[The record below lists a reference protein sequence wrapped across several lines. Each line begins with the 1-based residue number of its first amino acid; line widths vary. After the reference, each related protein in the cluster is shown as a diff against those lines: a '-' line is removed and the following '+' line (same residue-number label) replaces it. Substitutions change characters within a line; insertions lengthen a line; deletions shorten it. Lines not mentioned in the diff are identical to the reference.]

1 MSKQVVVVGGGVIGL
16 LTAFNLAAK
25 VGQVVVCDQ
34 GEVGRESSWAGGG
47 IVSPLYPW
55 RYSPAV
61 TALAHWSQ
69 DFYPQL
75 GERLFASTGVDPEVH
90 TTGLYWLDLDD
101 EAEALAWAEREQRPL
116 SAVDISAA
124 YDAVPVLGPGFK
136 RAIYMAG
143 VANVRNPR
151 LVKSLKAA
159 LLALPNVTLREHCQI
174 TGFAEQGGRVTGVQT
189 ADGVLAADEVVLS
202 AGAWS
207 GDLLRTL
214 GLELP
219 VEPVKGQMI
228 LFKCAEDFLPSMV
241 LAKGRYAIP
250 RRDGHILVGS
260 TLEHAGYDKTPTE
273 EALESLKASA
283 VELLPELEGA
293 TVVAHWAGLRPGSPE
308 GIPYIGPVPGHAG
321 LWLNCGHYRNGLVLA
336 PASCQL
342 FTDLLTGA
350 EPIIDPARG
359 LKTVEQGAA
368 TSVLLAASPLVEGVG
383 GRYFE
388 NCNEAVRV
396 DRRGGPG
403 TGGVAPYALDPANAQ
418 RLWELS
424 LQWTDA

>member
-1 MSKQVVVVGGGVIGL
+1 MMSVLDEWAPGALLPFYRLEKVMAKQQRVVIVGGGVIGL
-16 LTAFNLAAK
+16 LTAFNLATQ
-25 VGQVVVCDQ
+25 GQAVVLLERSGLGQ
-34 GEVGRESSWAGGG
+34 ESSWAGGG

-75 GERLFASTGVDPEVH
+75 AERLFAATGVDPEVH

-101 EAEALAWAEREQRPL
+101 EAEALAWAAREGRPL
-116 SAVDISAA
+116 SAVDVSAA
-124 YDAVPVLGPGFK
+124 HDAVPVLGGGYS

-159 LLALPNVTLREHCQI
+159 LLALPGVTIHEQCEVSGFVRDGDNV
-174 TGFAEQGGRVTGVQT
+174 VGVDTSAGQVLG
-189 ADGVLAADEVVLS
+189 DQVVLA

-207 GDLLRTL
+207 GELLGKL
-214 GLELP
+214 GLALP

-228 LFKCAEDFLPSMV
+228 LYKCASDFLSSMV

-250 RRDGHILVGS
+250 RRDGHILIGS
-260 TLEHAGYDKTPTE
+260 TLEHEGFDKTPTE
-273 EALESLKASA
+273 SALESLKASA
-283 VELLPELEGA
+283 VELIPELANAE
-293 TVVAHWAGLRPGSPE
+293 VVGHWAGLRPGSPE
-308 GIPYIGPVPGHAG
+308 GVPYIGEVPGFKG

-342 FTDLLTGA
+342 FADLLLGQV
-350 EPIIDPARG
+350 PIIDPA
-359 LKTVEQGAA
+359 
-368 TSVLLAASPLVEGVG
+368 
-383 GRYFE
+383 
-388 NCNEAVRV
+388 
-396 DRRGGPG
+396 
-403 TGGVAPYALDPANAQ
+403 PYAPQGRLNAG
-418 RLWELS
+418 
-424 LQWTDA
+424 

>member
-1 MSKQVVVVGGGVIGL
+1 MNGARRIAVLLQVLDRQMSKQVVVVGGGVIGL

-25 VGQVVVCDQ
+25 VDHVVVCDQ

-101 EAEALAWAEREQRPL
+101 EAQALAWAEREQRPL

-159 LLALPNVTLREHCQI
+159 LLAMPNVTLREHCQI
-174 TGFAEQGGRVTGVQT
+174 TGFAQQGGRVAGVQT

-214 GLELP
+214 GLALP

-260 TLEHAGYDKTPTE
+260 TLEHAGYDKTPTGD
-273 EALESLKASA
+273 ALQSLKASA

-350 EPIIDPARG
+350 EPIIDPA
-359 LKTVEQGAA
+359 
-368 TSVLLAASPLVEGVG
+368 
-383 GRYFE
+383 
-388 NCNEAVRV
+388 
-396 DRRGGPG
+396 
-403 TGGVAPYALDPANAQ
+403 PYAPAG
-418 RLWELS
+418 RLG
-424 LQWTDA
+424 

>member
-1 MSKQVVVVGGGVIGL
+1 MPGCIAELLQVLDRQMSKQVVVVGGGVIGL

-75 GERLFASTGVDPEVH
+75 GEHLFASTGVDPEVH

-124 YDAVPVLGPGFK
+124 YDAVPVLGPGFH

-159 LLALPNVTLREHCQI
+159 LLALPNVTLREHCKI
-174 TGFAEQGGRVTGVQT
+174 TGFVERDGRVTGVQT
-189 ADGVLAADEVVLS
+189 GDGVLAADEVVLS

-207 GDLLRTL
+207 GELLRTL
-214 GLELP
+214 GLTLP

-228 LFKCAEDFLPSMV
+228 LYKCAEDFLPSMV

-260 TLEHAGYDKTPTE
+260 TLEHAGFDKTPTVD
-273 EALESLKASA
+273 ALESLKASA
-283 VELLPELEGA
+283 VELLPGLEGA
-293 TVVAHWAGLRPGSPE
+293 EVVAHWAGLRPGSPE
-308 GIPYIGPVPGHAG
+308 GIPYIGPVPGHEG

-350 EPIIDPARG
+350 EPIIDPA
-359 LKTVEQGAA
+359 
-368 TSVLLAASPLVEGVG
+368 
-383 GRYFE
+383 
-388 NCNEAVRV
+388 
-396 DRRGGPG
+396 
-403 TGGVAPYALDPANAQ
+403 PYAPAG
-418 RLWELS
+418 RLG
-424 LQWTDA
+424 

>member
-1 MSKQVVVVGGGVIGL
+1 MSKRVVIVGGGVIGL
-16 LTAFNLAAK
+16 LTAYNLAAN
-25 VGQVVVCDQ
+25 VEQVVVCDQ
-34 GEVGRESSWAGGG
+34 GAVGRESSWAGGG

-75 GERLFASTGVDPEVH
+75 GDHLFARTGIDPQVH
-90 TTGLYWLDLDD
+90 TTGLYWLDLEDQD
-101 EAEALAWAEREQRPL
+101 QALAWAAREQRPL
-116 SAVDISAA
+116 SEVAISAA
-124 YDAVPVLGPGFK
+124 YAAVSALGSGYE
-136 RAIYMAG
+136 RALYMPG

-159 LLALPNVTLREHCQI
+159 LLALPNVSLREHCQI
-174 TGFAEQGGRVTGVQT
+174 SGFVRTHERISGVVTQE
-189 ADGVLAADEVVLS
+189 GVLSADEVVLS

-228 LFKCAEDFLPSMV
+228 LFKCAADFLPSMV

-260 TLEHAGYDKTPTE
+260 TLEHEGYDKTPTE
-273 EALESLKASA
+273 VALNSLRASA
-283 VELLPELEGA
+283 IELLPQLA
-293 TVVAHWAGLRPGSPE
+293 QAPVVAHWAGLRPGSPE
-308 GIPYIGPVPGHAG
+308 GVPYIGPVPGHAG

-336 PASCQL
+336 PASCK
-342 FTDLLTGA
+342 LLVNLMSGA
-350 EPIIDPARG
+350 RPLIDPAPYAPAG
-359 LKTVEQGAA
+359 
-368 TSVLLAASPLVEGVG
+368 
-383 GRYFE
+383 
-388 NCNEAVRV
+388 RV
-396 DRRGGPG
+396 D
-403 TGGVAPYALDPANAQ
+403 
-418 RLWELS
+418 
-424 LQWTDA
+424 

>member
-16 LTAFNLAAK
+16 LTAFNLAAS
-25 VGQVVVCDQ
+25 VDQVVICDQ

-55 RYSPAV
+55 RYSLAV

-75 GERLFASTGVDPEVH
+75 GERLFASTGLDPEVH

-101 EAEALAWAEREQRPL
+101 QAQALAWAGREQRPL
-116 SAVDISAA
+116 SAVDISAV
-124 YDAVPVLGPGFK
+124 YDAVPVLGPGFE
-136 RAIYMAG
+136 RALYMEG

-159 LLALPNVTLREHCQI
+159 LLALPNVSVREHCQI
-174 TGFAEQGGRVTGVQT
+174 TGFVQQDGRIVGVSTAEGE
-189 ADGVLAADEVVLS
+189 LAADEVVLS

-207 GDLLRTL
+207 GELLRHL

-260 TLEHAGYDKTPTE
+260 TLEHAGYDKTPTDQ
-273 EALESLKASA
+273 ALASLKASA
-283 VELLPELEGA
+283 VDLLPGLDGA
-293 TVVAHWAGLRPGSPE
+293 PVVAHWAGLRPGSPE
-308 GIPYIGPVPGHAG
+308 GVPFIGPVPGFDG

-342 FTDLLTGA
+342 LADLLSGA
-350 EPIIDPARG
+350 EPIIDPA
-359 LKTVEQGAA
+359 
-368 TSVLLAASPLVEGVG
+368 
-383 GRYFE
+383 
-388 NCNEAVRV
+388 
-396 DRRGGPG
+396 
-403 TGGVAPYALDPANAQ
+403 PYAPHG
-418 RLWELS
+418 RLG
-424 LQWTDA
+424 

>member
-1 MSKQVVVVGGGVIGL
+1 MTKQVVIVGGGVIGL
-16 LTAFNLAAK
+16 LTAFNLAAE
-25 VGQVVVCDQ
+25 VDQVVLCDRGALGQ
-34 GEVGRESSWAGGG
+34 ESSWAGGG

-55 RYSPAV
+55 RYSAAV

-75 GERLFASTGVDPEVH
+75 GERLFASTGVDPQVH

-101 EAEALAWAEREQRPL
+101 EAQALAWAKREGRPL
-116 SAVDISAA
+116 TAVDISAA
-124 YDAVPVLGPGFK
+124 YDAVPVLGGGFR

-159 LLALPNVTLREHCQI
+159 LLALPNVSIREHCEI
-174 TGFAEQGGRVTGVQT
+174 TGFSREGARISGVETATGPIQ
-189 ADGVLAADEVVLS
+189 ADHVVLT

-207 GDLLRTL
+207 GDLLRPL

-228 LFKCAEDFLPSMV
+228 LYKCAEDFLPSMV

-283 VELLPELEGA
+283 VELLPALADA
-293 TVVAHWAGLRPGSPE
+293 TPVAHWAGLRPGSPE
-308 GIPYIGPVPGHAG
+308 GIPYIGEVPGYTG

-342 FTDLLTGA
+342 FADLLLGR
-350 EPIIDPARG
+350 EPMIDPA
-359 LKTVEQGAA
+359 
-368 TSVLLAASPLVEGVG
+368 
-383 GRYFE
+383 
-388 NCNEAVRV
+388 
-396 DRRGGPG
+396 
-403 TGGVAPYALDPANAQ
+403 PYAPAGRVAA
-418 RLWELS
+418 L
-424 LQWTDA
+424 